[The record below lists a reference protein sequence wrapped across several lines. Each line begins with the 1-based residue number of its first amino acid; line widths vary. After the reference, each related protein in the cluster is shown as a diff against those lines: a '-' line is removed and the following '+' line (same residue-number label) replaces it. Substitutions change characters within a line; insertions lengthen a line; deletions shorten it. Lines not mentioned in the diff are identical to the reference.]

1 MKRLGM
7 LAVRVALGI
16 VLLIVVANPLD
27 ASKVRTVV
35 LTIHHSR
42 FSANTLLVRQGEKV
56 RFVVRNDDPIEH
68 ELIVGPMDVQ
78 LRHESGRER
87 VHPPVPGEVSIPL
100 FATAKTTYTFDTAEA
115 AWFGCHLPSHWDYGM
130 QGRFV
135 VR

>member
-1 MKRLGM
+1 MKRVCL
-7 LAVRVALGI
+7 LAARFVLGI

-27 ASKVRTVV
+27 ASKVRTIV

-42 FSANTLLVRQGEKV
+42 FSAGTLMVRGGEKV
-56 RFVVRNDDPIEH
+56 RFVVRNKDPIDH

-87 VHPPVPGEVSIPL
+87 RHPPVPGEVSVPL
-100 FATAKTTYTFDTAEA
+100 FETASTTYTFDGSAPV
-115 AWFGCHLPSHWDYGM
+115 WFGCHLPGHWDYGM
-130 QGRFV
+130 QGRIV